1 MRVQGMKFVHP
12 AAVGGKPDEPVPFEQ
27 AVYLGMR
34 RREDGCPVRQAVD
47 AESVFGDGAGVDILS
62 YPDGFDGLQAGR
74 SEDFIVRSA
83 AVRGHQ
89 HDGDA
94 AVFVLTYGCHD
105 GLVLAGGGVEQTAFG
120 RECPHGS
127 AVLDV
132 SQLRP
137 GLERQQGG
145 TTVLGP
151 YQPAVEKVVC
161 EAGRLVCEGPHRFH
175 AAGGVDAYEFAGPV
189 QAGVQGVE
197 AVIPEGE
204 RGVGV
209 VETPR
214 TDEVPA
220 LEERG
225 PCAVGDRPFGTEGF
239 LDGVEAGVEILL
251 VLAALGDGLLQ
262 HVEGED
268 ARVGVLEVS
277 AREEGVAEG
286 GAHACDEHI
295 SAAVM
300 VRGVSLLRTVTPLPE
315 VPVEIVRKGHVDIL
329 QKVGGAPAP
338 AVCEGGFGGHCI
350 SFEQGGPGID
360 G

>member
-1 MRVQGMKFVHP
+1 MC
-12 AAVGGKPDEPVPFEQ
+12 
-27 AVYLGMR
+27 

-47 AESVFGDGAGVDILS
+47 AEAVFGDGAGVEIFS
-62 YPDGFDGLQAGR
+62 HPDGFDGLQAGR

-83 AVRGHQ
+83 VVGGHQ
-89 HDGDA
+89 HYGDA
-94 AVFVLTYGCHD
+94 AVLVLADGCQD

-120 RECPHGS
+120 RECPDGS
-127 AVLDV
+127 AVLDE

-145 TTVLGP
+145 WTVLGP
-151 YQPAVEKVVC
+151 YQPAVEEVVC
-161 EAGRLVCEGPHRFH
+161 EAGRLVCEGPHHFH
-175 AAGGVDAYEFAGPV
+175 APGGVDAHEFAGPV
-189 QAGVQGVE
+189 HAGVQGIE
-197 AVIPEGE
+197 AVISEGE

-209 VETPR
+209 VEASC

-225 PCAVGDRPFGTEGF
+225 PRAVGGRPFLPESF
-239 LDGVEAGVEILL
+239 LDGVEAGVEILF
-251 VLAALGDGLLQ
+251 VSTALGDGFRQ
-262 HVEGED
+262 DVEGED
-268 ARVGVLEVS
+268 ARVDVLEVS

-286 GAHACDEHI
+286 CAHACDEHI

-315 VPVEIVRKGHVDIL
+315 VPVEIVCKGHVDIL
-329 QKVGGAPAP
+329 QEVGGAPAP
-338 AVCEGGFGGHCI
+338 AAGEGCLRRNGI
-350 SFEQGGPGID
+350 SFEQGGSGVD